1 MDAYGLVTELRT
13 CMSIAIFQF
22 IGGEMVLVTA
32 AETESP
38 RRDLP
43 VAARY
48 MYLLPVSLYL
58 IGILLVG
65 LCVDY
70 LNPLL
75 SHLHVPQSSTLNPR
89 LIGITTAA
97 TSPYVI
103 AIQAAGIKVLP
114 SFLNAAF
121 VLAAITAANSALYV
135 SSRTLFFLAR
145 NSDFTRIRNTIGRTN
160 NGHTP
165 LAAILVSFVPG
176 LLAFLVPIG
185 VFGRLYTGPLLCI
198 YASECFAFIRFQQGM
213 KLFPK
218 TINRNRN
225 EYTKMHYRAHWQPL
239 WAILGLVLCTL
250 LVVTQGWAAIY
261 DLCAASPGVSK
272 GDSITDII
280 AAYLG
285 PTLFFGVYV
294 TYKLVYK
301 TKIRSYVSFKD
312 KWYPDD
318 VPDESDIRNEGWEG
332 KGGIKGFLSW
342 IR

>member
-121 VLAAITAANSALYV
+121 VLAAITAA
-135 SSRTLFFLAR
+135 
-145 NSDFTRIRNTIGRTN
+145 
-160 NGHTP
+160 
-165 LAAILVSFVPG
+165 FVP
-176 LLAFLVPIG
+176 
-185 VFGRLYTGPLLCI
+185 R
-198 YASECFAFIRFQQGM
+198 
-213 KLFPK
+213 
-218 TINRNRN
+218 
-225 EYTKMHYRAHWQPL
+225 
-239 WAILGLVLCTL
+239 
-250 LVVTQGWAAIY
+250 
-261 DLCAASPGVSK
+261 
-272 GDSITDII
+272 
-280 AAYLG
+280 
-285 PTLFFGVYV
+285 
-294 TYKLVYK
+294 
-301 TKIRSYVSFKD
+301 KI
-312 KWYPDD
+312 
-318 VPDESDIRNEGWEG
+318 
-332 KGGIKGFLSW
+332 
-342 IR
+342 